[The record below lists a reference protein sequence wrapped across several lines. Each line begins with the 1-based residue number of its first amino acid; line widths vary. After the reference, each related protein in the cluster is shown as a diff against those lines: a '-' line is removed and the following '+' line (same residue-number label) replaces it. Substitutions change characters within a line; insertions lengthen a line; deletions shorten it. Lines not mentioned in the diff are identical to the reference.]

1 MSSGKR
7 HTPPPGPGFGPAKRV
22 SELVSGADP
31 AEQKA
36 LAERHLA
43 RARRP
48 KSVKAMPAARPAE
61 RGAGTYLRPAPTR
74 SRVLN
79 AFVHEAGVAGLLSP
93 DVTVLDEQ
101 TLAPRLVELA
111 RKYLAPMLAAA
122 GNVEG
127 ALRIVAELPEV
138 TSEPGARLVVRRALS
153 APGPLG
159 AAARDYEEHRRK
171 TGAPEHDDLEGQAI
185 LAAFAGRIVAQAER
199 LLGPHVRDEVAAAL
213 RRLAPPRAEGRPARK
228 PSVRTPAASAQGTP
242 PGDKK
247 RNLG

>member
-1 MSSGKR
+1 M
-7 HTPPPGPGFGPAKRV
+7 T
-22 SELVSGADP
+22 ELVSGADP
-31 AEQKA
+31 ATQKA
-36 LAERHLA
+36 LADRHLA

-48 KSVKAMPAARPAE
+48 RSVKAMPAARPAE
-61 RGAGTYLRPAPTR
+61 RGSGTYLRPAPTR

-79 AFVHEAGVAGLLSP
+79 AFLHEAGVAGLLSP
-93 DVTVLDEQ
+93 DVHVLDEQ
-101 TLAPRLVELA
+101 KLAPRLVELA
-111 RKYLAPMLAAA
+111 RRYFAPMLAAA

-138 TSEPGARLVVRRALS
+138 TSERGARLVVRRALS

-171 TGAPEHDDLEGQAI
+171 TSAPEHDDLEGQAI

-199 LLGPHVRDEVAAAL
+199 LLGPHVREEVGATL
-213 RRLAPPRAEGRPARK
+213 RKLAPPRAEGRPARK
-228 PSVRTPAASAQGTP
+228 PSVRMPQVSGPGA